1 MRCDT
6 RSPCGQGDD
15 VCDRIRS
22 GTIAQTEH
30 YDRVAGRLRLSLST
44 ESVEYYVHDALH
56 LVELSRVQGV
66 GHLDMSVAFPLD
78 RDEQSRG
85 AKINQLEAVVADVTV
100 VVCLDVASPAIRC
113 LELSLNDEIGAVQPR
128 RISGVI
134 AGIFGLER
142 KPDNNHPLRR
152 RKRISRENA

>member
-1 MRCDT
+1 
-6 RSPCGQGDD
+6 
-15 VCDRIRS
+15 V
-22 GTIAQTEH
+22 
-30 YDRVAGRLRLSLST
+30 
-44 ESVEYYVHDALH
+44 SVEDYVHDALH

-78 RDEQSRG
+78 RDDQLRG

-142 KPDNNHPLRR
+142 NLIKSPT
-152 RKRISRENA
+152 SAAETYFA